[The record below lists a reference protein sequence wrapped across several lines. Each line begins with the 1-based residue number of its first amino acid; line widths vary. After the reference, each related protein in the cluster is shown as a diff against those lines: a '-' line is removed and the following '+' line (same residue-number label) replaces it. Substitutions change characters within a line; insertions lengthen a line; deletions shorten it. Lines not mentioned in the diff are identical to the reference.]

1 MKVNPQL
8 LKRNERIR
16 KRYAELIS
24 QAKKKGERLKS
35 IDAFEI
41 IGNEENLGIESI
53 RQILYRPSPNELRE
67 RARAMSP

>member
-8 LKRNERIR
+8 IIRNERIR
-16 KRYAELIS
+16 RRYSDLIS

-53 RQILYRPSPNELRE
+53 RQILYRPTANE
-67 RARAMSP
+67 RAHAMSP